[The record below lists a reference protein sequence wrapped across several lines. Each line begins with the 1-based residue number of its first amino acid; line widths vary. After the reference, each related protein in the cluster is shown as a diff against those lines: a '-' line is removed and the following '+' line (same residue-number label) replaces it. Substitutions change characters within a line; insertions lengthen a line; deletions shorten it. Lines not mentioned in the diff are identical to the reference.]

1 MDGAIER
8 LDCEPC
14 RTVWYRQG
22 GTSTACPGCGA
33 EMTATQ
39 EPLVALEIDG
49 PADAGR
55 AAPVEPA
62 R

>member
-1 MDGAIER
+1 
-8 LDCEPC
+8 
-14 RTVWYRQG
+14 
-22 GTSTACPGCGA
+22 
-33 EMTATQ
+33 MTATQ